1 MPHPSN
7 LPPSALFATFEQ
19 LASLDLPL
27 GFGTGHGSGHGPG
40 HGLASVSNALILYV
54 VSLALAPS
62 L

>member
-7 LPPSALFATFEQ
+7 LPPSALFAPFEQ

-27 GFGTGHGSGHGPG
+27 GHGTGHGSGHGPG
-40 HGLASVSNALILYV
+40 HELASVSNELFLSV